1 MRMSTGFT
9 PAAPAAP
16 APRVTAAPD
25 AGHGWHKLFIGLF
38 LLHRA
43 TRIPA
48 AIDGTLGASPSGW
61 WIVLWEVLGLVLAA
75 FAVSEWEILQSTAWR
90 MPVSQWI
97 CMALFHIGL
106 IGFFVFLMIRL
117 L

>member
-1 MRMSTGFT
+1 MSTGFT
-9 PAAPAAP
+9 PATPAAR
-16 APRVTAAPD
+16 ATAVPEAR
-25 AGHGWHKLFIGLF
+25 HGWGKLLIGLF
-38 LLHRA
+38 LLNRA

-48 AIDGTLGASPSGW
+48 AIDGTLGTSPSGW

-75 FAVSEWEILQSTAWR
+75 FAVSEWEILKSTAWR

-97 CMALFHIGL
+97 CMAVFHIGL